1 MTVDAR
7 KACHPMSQGSDASR
21 ASGRR
26 QGDFKGGGLR
36 LSGLKQWRERRGL
49 SQGQLAKLVGMPRH
63 YVQRVEQGRR
73 GCNPWVAQRI
83 AEELGVDLEALRA
96 DPAEEAGVRVGRG
109 GHLVAVHYRSVH
121 LAYLGVLLEREVG
134 SSYSAL
140 DEGEFEA
147 LCEGLSSE
155 ELVEVISGRARERK
169 LLGEVLKGSARLHPE
184 VRTFLEGLVGE
195 RPREDL
201 RILAARRGRERSE
214 EGRERLERAMRVLLL

>member
-1 MTVDAR
+1 M
-7 KACHPMSQGSDASR
+7 GR
-21 ASGRR
+21 AADRR
-26 QGDFKGGGLR
+26 RAGGGP
-36 LSGLKQWRERRGL
+36 RGAA
-49 SQGQLAKLVGMPRH
+49 GRPG
-63 YVQRVEQGRR
+63 EGGGRR
-73 GCNPWVAQRI
+73 GRRPR
-83 AEELGVDLEALRA
+83 
-96 DPAEEAGVRVGRG
+96 GRG
-109 GHLVAVHYRSVH
+109 GHLVAVQNRSVH

-147 LCEGLSSE
+147 WCEGLSSE

-195 RPREDL
+195 RPGEDL